1 MPGELQRPDLY
12 LLARILEQ
20 LEVSPEGQRP
30 TALQLACGINY
41 TQLERYLEFMV
52 ARGLVTRDGAADGG
66 RTLRISD
73 EGLRALEFLTRAIRD
88 LLREE
93 FDPRRA
99 RG

>member
-12 LLARILEQ
+12 LVARILEQ

-41 TQLERYLEFMV
+41 TQLERYLGFM
-52 ARGLVTRDGAADGG
+52 ASRRLLLLDGSEDGARTIRITEEG
-66 RTLRISD
+66 R
-73 EGLRALEFLTRAIRD
+73 RALEFLTRAIRD